1 MLGILTK
8 LILNTPLIKAFET
21 DGAIIATAC
30 GYLVAIGLNL
40 FAIRK
45 TLHYKS
51 NMVVRR
57 VMLII
62 IVNVIMLVLV
72 FLVKLGFGQFM
83 TIDTK
88 LEGLL
93 TIIVCAGI
101 GAVFYAFVTLR
112 LGLAQKLF
120 GERLTRFTKKIGF

>member
-1 MLGILTK
+1 M
-8 LILNTPLIKAFET
+8 
-21 DGAIIATAC
+21 
-30 GYLVAIGLNL
+30 AIGLNL
-40 FAIRK
+40 FAIHK

-62 IVNVIMLVLV
+62 IVNVIMLALV

-93 TIIVCAGI
+93 AIIVCAGI
-101 GAVFYAFVTLR
+101 GAAFYGFVTLR

-120 GERLTRFTKKIGF
+120 GERLTRFTKKFGF